1 MRILTVAVAF
11 LLAVTLAGGC
21 GPSTPPAPGGAEAKP
36 AASEAKP
43 MASEAKPAASEAKP
57 EAKPAAPGG
66 KELLSAGC
74 TKCHDLERV
83 KNYSGQET
91 WQAIVDRMINQ
102 RGAKVTTDD
111 ARRIVAYLNET
122 FPRK

>member
-21 GPSTPPAPGGAEAKP
+21 GPSTPPAPAGSEAKP

-43 MASEAKPAASEAKP
+43 MAPEAKP
-57 EAKPAAPGG
+57 ESKPAAPGG
-66 KELLSAGC
+66 KELLGASC

-91 WQAIVDRMINQ
+91 WQAIVDRMIKQ
-102 RGAKVTTDD
+102 RGAKVAPDD
-111 ARRIVAYLNET
+111 ARQIVAYLNET
-122 FPRK
+122 FPKE

>member
-1 MRILTVAVAF
+1 MRILTGAVTF
-11 LLAVTLAGGC
+11 LLAVALAGGC
-21 GPSTPPAPGGAEAKP
+21 GPGTPPASGGSEAKP

-43 MASEAKPAASEAKP
+43 MASEAKP

-66 KELLSAGC
+66 KELLGASC
-74 TKCHDLERV
+74 TKCHNLERV

-102 RGAKVTTDD
+102 RGAKVAPDD
-111 ARRIVAYLNET
+111 ARRIVAYLDET
-122 FPRK
+122 FPKK